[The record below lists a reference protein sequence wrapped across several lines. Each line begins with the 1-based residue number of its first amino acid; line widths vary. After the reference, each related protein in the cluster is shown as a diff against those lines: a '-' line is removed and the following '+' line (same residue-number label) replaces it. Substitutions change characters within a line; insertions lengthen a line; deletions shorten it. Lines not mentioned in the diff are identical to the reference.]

1 MRRTGQ
7 YLNFELLTHGNAN
20 KVDRVTWALQGRLEN
35 NDIVFIN
42 GDYIPKV
49 IDQLVNFPDKRV
61 HDDTID
67 ALAYIAQLAIHSY
80 GDDDIDFDDGS
91 WAAHY

>member
-1 MRRTGQ
+1 MRKSGQ

-20 KVDRVTWALQGRLEN
+20 KVDRVTWALQGRLEKGEL
-35 NDIVFIN
+35 VFLE
-42 GDYIPKV
+42 GDYLPKV

-80 GDDDIDFDDGS
+80 GDDLDDYDDGS
-91 WAAHY
+91 WSAHY